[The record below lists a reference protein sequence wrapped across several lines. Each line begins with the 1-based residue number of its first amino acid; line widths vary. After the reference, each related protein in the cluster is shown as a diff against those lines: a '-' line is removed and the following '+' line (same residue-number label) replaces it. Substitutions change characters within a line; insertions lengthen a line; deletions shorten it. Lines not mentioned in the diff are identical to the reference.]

1 MDELD
6 MHYEPK
12 AEKYEKDVAENKA
25 PSRPPTF
32 SVGDHVA
39 AVWSTDQQWYRGQVA
54 SVKQEMYEVFLFD
67 YGDTTR
73 VGEPYI
79 WPLHSKFSA
88 LPKQAIKAALSGK
101 IMSPRWV
108 YIPTYGVGRKYKVSN
123 LRGFG
128 GNLEI
133 WGIFSLS
140 W

>member
-39 AVWSTDQQWYRGQVA
+39 AVWSTDQQWYRGQVS
-54 SVKQEMYEVFLFD
+54 SVKQEIYEVFLFD
-67 YGDTTR
+67 YGDT
-73 VGEPYI
+73 VCVSEPYI

-88 LPKQAIKAALSGK
+88 LPKQAIEAKLSG
-101 IMSPRWV
+101 
-108 YIPTYGVGRKYKVSN
+108 
-123 LRGFG
+123 
-128 GNLEI
+128 
-133 WGIFSLS
+133 
-140 W
+140 